1 MRSDRRA
8 RDRGLAQ
15 GGQSRLAFVLIL
27 GVLLL
32 PCLILAQQA
41 PSPMVQGVGPIEITV
56 SDADRALKFYS
67 DVLSFEKISDQTVH
81 DADFLRLEDA
91 SAPAV
96 RVVRMRLGDEYV
108 DLMQFAGTQGR
119 PVPADSRSN
128 DRWFQHIAIV
138 VSDMGRAYDRLRDAH
153 VEQISFGPQRLPDW
167 NVNAGGIEA
176 IYFRDPDRHALE
188 LIHFP
193 PDKGQSKWH
202 AAASKLFLGIDHSA
216 IAVGDTDTS
225 LRFYRDLLGLPVVG
239 GSDNSGIEQEHL
251 SGVPGAVVHITSLRA
266 NSGPGIELLEYRSPQ
281 DGRPISPDERAD
293 DLVHRE
299 ITLTTA
305 NAQGASQALR
315 RGHAR
320 FISPDPVTVKDT
332 EFGFREGFVVR
343 DPDGHALRIVE
354 P

>member
-1 MRSDRRA
+1 M
-8 RDRGLAQ
+8 
-15 GGQSRLAFVLIL
+15 GQSRQSKLAFVLIL
-27 GVLLL
+27 AVLLL
-32 PCLILAQQA
+32 PCAALPQQA
-41 PSPMVQGVGPIEITV
+41 PGALIQGVGPIEITV

-67 DVLSFEKISDQTVH
+67 DVLSFEKVSDQNLH
-81 DADFLRLEDA
+81 DSNYLRMEGA
-91 SAPAV
+91 SASGV
-96 RVVRMRLGDEYV
+96 RVVRMRLGDEYIE
-108 DLMQFAGTQGR
+108 LIQFAGTQGR

-128 DRWFQHIAIV
+128 DLWFQHIAIV
-138 VSDMGRAYDRLRDAH
+138 VSDMRLAYERLRDAH
-153 VEQISFGPQRLPDW
+153 VEQISSGPQRLPDW
-167 NVNAGGIEA
+167 NVNAAGIEA
-176 IYFRDPDRHALE
+176 LYFRDPDRHALE

-202 AAASKLFLGIDHSA
+202 SPANKLFLGIDHSA

-281 DGRPISPDERAD
+281 DGRPISSDERAD

-320 FISPDPVTVKDT
+320 FISPVMLNNNDNV
-332 EFGFREGFVVR
+332 FGFREGFVVR
-343 DPDGHALRIVE
+343 DTHGHALSIVE